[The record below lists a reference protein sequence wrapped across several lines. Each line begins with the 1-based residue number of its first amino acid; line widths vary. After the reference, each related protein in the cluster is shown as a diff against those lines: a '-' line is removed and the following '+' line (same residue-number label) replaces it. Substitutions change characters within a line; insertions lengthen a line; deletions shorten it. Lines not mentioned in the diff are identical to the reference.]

1 MPCTLQPKVP
11 CTLLACRA
19 PFCQVAAS
27 LPPRWEYLAVQKA
40 LFFHFDPVEDD
51 PAAAAA
57 AAEAAA
63 AAAREREEGR
73 GYIGVEEEPEMVS
86 ASSALP
92 LESFFQSVF
101 LSEAD
106 GAWYL
111 RLKHEDRQGRPHT
124 FSEALGSFEA
134 FLRQQV
140 RRLPLCAEVACM
152 HIACAPIACACA
164 SHVRVHG
171 LCVSAV
177 SRGR

>member
-11 CTLLACRA
+11 CPLLACRA

-40 LFFHFDPVEDD
+40 LFFHFDTEED

-111 RLKHEDRQGRPHT
+111 RLKHEDRQGRPHS
-124 FSEALGSFEA
+124 FSEALGGFEA

-152 HIACAPIACACA
+152 HITCAPIACACA
-164 SHVRVHG
+164 SHARVHG